1 MSDVESDIEEDIEY
15 SDDGEDFEYDV
26 DESDIM
32 VAQPIK
38 RKSAETVPSSSSS
51 SAAAG
56 AAVTFKTAQKPLVPV
71 AVPAVDDEYNDDY
84 SQGFDDEYSNNFEDV
99 DGAFGTG
106 ISRISN
112 ASQKMT
118 KEGNRKDNNLPQ
130 AMQLPSVAMI
140 PLQAEIALEQ
150 ISKEVVRLRNQ
161 QRNLL
166 HERRHVA
173 REKKERAE
181 SRRAQYQLEL
191 RDLKA
196 KIMQKETE
204 CVDYHEQMMSLQR
217 SLSSAI
223 SSKDIVVSDM
233 EMKDNEIAEFKA
245 KLIRMQ
251 TELEQHQMDFKTAKH
266 EWDQREEEW
275 HQKQNA
281 LQLELTRCEMLA
293 SVVQQSLETNEA
305 RLAKERERVPEEHRK
320 LLDEQAARNKALEG
334 ALLER
339 EGILR
344 AEEARRSAVLDQR
357 AKDIAEDMARQRL
370 RVESDLSGR
379 LQLHTTLTE
388 QQQ

>member
-15 SDDGEDFEYDV
+15 SNDGEDFEYDV

-38 RKSAETVPSSSSS
+38 KKTATFPSSSS
-51 SAAAG
+51 SAAA
-56 AAVTFKTAQKPLVPV
+56 AKAWVPV
-71 AVPAVDDEYNDDY
+71 AVPAEDDNDDY
-84 SQGFDDEYSNNFEDV
+84 SQGFEDEYSNNFEDI
-99 DGAFGTG
+99 DGAFGNG
-106 ISRISN
+106 LSRISN
-112 ASQKMT
+112 VSQKMT
-118 KEGNRKDNNLPQ
+118 KEGNRKDGNVPQ
-130 AMQLPSVAMI
+130 AIQLPSVAMI

-166 HERRHVA
+166 HERRQVA

-196 KIMQKETE
+196 KIAQKETE
-204 CVDYHEQMMSLQR
+204 CMDYQEKMESLQR
-217 SLSSAI
+217 SLNSAI

-233 EMKDNEIAEFKA
+233 EMKENEIAEFKA
-245 KLIRMQ
+245 KMIRMQ
-251 TELEQHQMDFKTAKH
+251 TEIEQHQIDFKTAKH
-266 EWDQREEEW
+266 EWDRREEEW
-275 HQKQNA
+275 QQQQNA
-281 LQLELTRCEMLA
+281 LQLELTRSEMLA

-305 RLAKERERVPEEHRK
+305 RLAKERDRLPEEHRK

-344 AEEARRSAVLDQR
+344 VEEARRSAVLDQR

-379 LQLHTTLTE
+379 LPLPTLVIEKQHNTSFLST
-388 QQQ
+388 